1 MSLAE
6 KYLDHP
12 SPRKILDF
20 WHTCEFFLPFALE
33 RQVMQVKREDEWSL
47 KSIALSDLDASDTD
61 IWIFQPPADKEVAA
75 FDVYFG
81 VFDAVEIARNLKAVL
96 KSPDEASDYDEDEH
110 EKPAGLTCMAR
121 IGFSSDG
128 VPSFDTASV
137 STVSW
142 ALGRCAENNH
152 LDDLD
157 IDAFDEDVRWL
168 KQALRECQ
176 PKRHS
181 ETAGDNGIKAFT
193 GQDLRGILQ
202 VFVQW
207 SNNWPGSLE
216 TAFATGPA
224 LVIKARG
231 RKPRPELNAGLN
243 AAASGESVA
252 PRIPRLQDD
261 HEDGKDEGDGN
272 PGTDAEADIDI
283 LNSFYA
289 RDIARVIRAV
299 SRGSQAGLVS
309 AYLAQP
315 EPGTRNDLYTRGGL
329 KTVMAGL
336 QPSRLPPA
344 HWPTEPAHA
353 MSLMQQFAINTMLD
367 RLKDGGIF
375 SVNGPPGTGKTTLLR
390 DVFAELMTRRAKIL
404 SQFTKPQDAFT
415 DTVVAQFADQP
426 PWKVS
431 VLHEDLIGHE
441 MVVVSSNNSAVE
453 NLSRDIPKASAIGKY
468 WRDPEGNTPFSF
480 LQTVAH
486 NIASRSDDGKYD
498 RLVADD
504 VPWGLFAAALGK
516 SANRRH
522 FRSGLCFDGTK
533 VGQNV
538 KPPKNFDP
546 NLQQSVWNWRK
557 HSRGIPFATAK
568 SAFLS
573 AEKSVLERSDDLQ
586 AYVMLLTRYGD
597 LSEAVFCNAEI
608 AARDAALQTKVA
620 AQAAIDASLTELSRA
635 EKQRDLLAERER
647 LVRADYPQ
655 GLFGAMFRRQL
666 KAQCDTKLAEIRS
679 LQDAELSRIF
689 SANERLSDAE
699 AQLRQA
705 VGNVDAATLQFESK
719 RAECERLRTDRER
732 LEAKF
737 PTIRAPT
744 DIADLD
750 NDRWQTDGLW
760 HDEVLNT
767 LRSKLFSAALT
778 LHEAWLHAVVQT
790 KGGFAGNISAIT
802 TLLDNKP
809 LNNPVAALPIW
820 QSLFMIV
827 PLISSTFASVA
838 SQFRDLGEGGIGWLF
853 VDEAGQAIPQAAVGA
868 LWRSQR
874 AVVVGDPMQVEPVF
888 PVPSKLVAL
897 LAKNGGL
904 SSSDHTSGDFSP
916 SRVSVQILAD
926 RGNPIGAYIGGDATP
941 QWVGCPLRVHRRC
954 ADPMFSVANAIA
966 YEGKMVFHGHDRPET
981 RRPPKD
987 SFDLGESA
995 WISLAGPAVDR
1006 QVVTGQVVFAQAA
1019 VRRIFELTGGLPDI
1033 YIISPFRRIKD
1044 ALLQTFCDVHNW
1056 PQGTTAC
1063 PTKSDLKAWS
1073 AERIGTVHTFQGKE
1087 ESIVLLVLG
1096 CDGET
1101 ESAAQWAASKPN
1113 LLNVALTRAKHRFF
1127 LLGDPKIWG
1136 GKPFFEAATEDLFA
1150 RISPENFMARIDRAC
1165 ELHGSLSLPG

>member
-1 MSLAE
+1 MTLLE
-6 KYLDHP
+6 KYFNHT

-33 RQVMQVKREDEWSL
+33 RQVMQVKKDDEWSL
-47 KSIALSDLDASDTD
+47 KSIALSDLDATDTD
-61 IWIFQPPADKEVAA
+61 IWRFQPPADKEIAA

-81 VFDAVEIARNLKAVL
+81 VFDAVEIAKNLKAVL
-96 KSPDEASDYDEDEH
+96 KSPDEAFDYDEDER
-110 EKPAGLTCMAR
+110 EKTEGLTCMAR

-128 VPSFDTASV
+128 VPSFDSTSV

-142 ALGRCAENNH
+142 VLGRCAKDGH

-157 IDAFDEDVRWL
+157 INAFDEDVRWL
-168 KQALRECQ
+168 KQTLREFQ
-176 PKRHS
+176 PQRHAN
-181 ETAGDNGIKAFT
+181 AGDSGTEVFT
-193 GQDLRGILQ
+193 GQDLRSILKI
-202 VFVQW
+202 FVQW
-207 SNNWPGSLE
+207 SKNWPGSLQ
-216 TAFATGPA
+216 TAFANGPA
-224 LVIKARG
+224 LVIKARA
-231 RKPRPELNAGLN
+231 RKPRLESDTGRS
-243 AAASGESVA
+243 AAATGESA
-252 PRIPRLQDD
+252 TPRSPRPQDD
-261 HEDGKDEGDGN
+261 HEEDEQEGDGD
-272 PGTDAEADIDI
+272 PDTPADIDI

-299 SRGSQAGLVS
+299 SQGSQAGLVS

-315 EPGTRNDLYTRGGL
+315 EPGKRNDLYTRAGL
-329 KTVMAGL
+329 KTVMSAL

-390 DVFAELMTRRAKIL
+390 DVFSELMTRRAKVL
-404 SQFTKPQDAFT
+404 SRFVKPQDAFT
-415 DTVVAQFADQP
+415 GSVVAQFADQP
-426 PWKVS
+426 QWKVS
-431 VLHEDLIGHE
+431 VLHEDLVGYE
-441 MVVVSSNNSAVE
+441 MVVASSNNSAVE
-453 NLSRDIPKASAIGKY
+453 NLSRDIPKASAIGKF
-468 WRDPEGNTPFSF
+468 WRDPEGNTPFGF
-480 LQTVAH
+480 LQPVAH
-486 NIASRSDDGKYD
+486 NIASRGDDGKYE
-498 RLVADD
+498 RLAADD
-504 VPWGLFAAALGK
+504 APWGLVATALGK

-522 FRSGLCFDGTK
+522 FRGGLSFDGVK
-533 VGQNV
+533 IGQNV
-538 KPPKNFDP
+538 KPTKNFDP
-546 NLQQSVWNWRK
+546 DLQQSIWNWRK
-557 HSRGIPFATAK
+557 HHRGITFDAAK
-568 SAFLS
+568 SAFVA
-573 AEKSVLERSDDLQ
+573 AEKSVSERTADLQ
-586 AYVMLLTRYGD
+586 AYAMLLTRHGD
-597 LSEAVFCNAEI
+597 LSEAVFCHAEI
-608 AARDAALQTKVA
+608 TARDAALQTQVA
-620 AQAAIDASLTELSRA
+620 AQAAIDACLAELSRA

-666 KAQCDTKLAEIRS
+666 KAQCDTKLAEIRP
-679 LQDAELSRIF
+679 LQDAELGRIF
-689 SANERLSDAE
+689 TANEKLQGAE
-699 AQLRQA
+699 AQMQQA
-705 VGNVDAATLQFESK
+705 MNVVTATTAQLGRK
-719 RAECERLRTDRER
+719 RAECEGLRVDKER

-737 PTIRAPT
+737 PTVRAPR
-744 DIADLD
+744 DVADLD
-750 NDRWQTDGLW
+750 NDQWQTDGLW

-767 LRSKLFSAALT
+767 LRSKLFAAALT

-790 KGGFAGNISAIT
+790 KGGFASNISAIT
-802 TLLDNKP
+802 TLLDNQP
-809 LNNPVAALPIW
+809 LNDPAAALPIW

-827 PLISSTFASVA
+827 PVISSTFASVA

-888 PVPSKLVAL
+888 PVPNKLVAL
-897 LAKNGGL
+897 LAKNSGL
-904 SSSDHTSGDFSP
+904 SPSDHAAADFSP

-926 RGNPIGAYIGGDATP
+926 RINPTGAYVGGSSTP

-954 ADPMFSVANAIA
+954 ADPMFTVANTIA

-981 RRPPKD
+981 RLPPKD
-987 SFDLGESA
+987 SFDLGASA
-995 WISLAGPAVDR
+995 WINLGGRAVDR
-1006 QVVTGQVVFAQAA
+1006 QVVASQIVFAQAA
-1019 VRRIFELTGGLPDI
+1019 VRRVFDLTGSLPNI

-1044 ALLQTFCDVHNW
+1044 ALLQTFCDVNNW

-1096 CDGET
+1096 CDSET

-1127 LLGDPKIWG
+1127 LLGDPKLWS
-1136 GKPFFEAATEDLFA
+1136 GKPFFVEAKEDLFA
-1150 RISPENFMARIDRAC
+1150 RISPDDFMARINRAC
-1165 ELHGSLSLPG
+1165 ELRES